1 MRIGV
6 NVVVCDDDASLR
18 AQFGRG
24 PRRCAPARSWASVR
38 GATEALARYVAAG
51 ADTVN
56 VAARPWDPGAGRAAA
71 AVAALRPDRHLHF
84 LRGTMTDV
92 RIDELSGATVVVAGT
107 RRAAPTGPAARA
119 FCVGGTEAPE
129 PYRVRAFV
137 NRWPSLPDDRCEVV
151 LYTPEHD
158 QTFPGLGLDGARRV
172 VDLWA
177 ERTEAL
183 GARPDVAYVLV
194 FENRGEEV
202 GATIAHPHG
211 QIYAYDRVPDAPLTE
226 LRRAARGECPVCA
239 RVDEALS
246 VATTAGWHAWVP
258 AASAYPYSLL
268 LAPDVHRPDLPSLD
282 GPQRRTGRAAGRRA
296 GPARPPVR
304 HRAPLHA
311 VDPPAADRRRRL
323 ARGAR
328 PPPRDLADARGRSTL
343 RCRRR
348 AR

>member
-1 MRIGV
+1 
-6 NVVVCDDDASLR
+6 
-18 AQFGRG
+18 
-24 PRRCAPARSWASVR
+24 
-38 GATEALARYVAAG
+38 
-51 ADTVN
+51 
-56 VAARPWDPGAGRAAA
+56 
-71 AVAALRPDRHLHF
+71 
-84 LRGTMTDV
+84 MTDV

-107 RRAAPTGPAARA
+107 RQHRPNRPGSACP

-211 QIYAYDRVPDAPLTE
+211 QIYAYDQVPDVPLTE

-239 RVDEALS
+239 PVDEALG
-246 VATTAGWHAWVP
+246 VATTTGWHAWVP

-282 GPQRRTGRAAGRRA
+282 GPQRDGLAELLVDVL
-296 GPARPPVR
+296 ARLDRLFGIALPYMLWIHQRPTDGGAWPEAHV
-304 HRAPLHA
+304 HVHVISPMRAPG
-311 VDPPAADRRRRL
+311 VQRYVAAAELGSGAFTNPVVPEDAAAAL
-323 ARGAR
+323 RGA
-328 PPPRDLADARGRSTL
+328 
-343 RCRRR
+343 
-348 AR
+348 